1 MEWSSATRSPTLET
15 LSRTFSKLLRLRCS
29 ASDADVAPGED
40 DCSIHKLKAAQNL
53 SDCSPILLSDCSGS
67 DSCQVAYEKQQ
78 HRLSSNVKEAMESLL
93 ANLFASISAVEAAY
107 VQLQMAQSPYDPDSI
122 QSCDLAIVSELKRVS
137 ELKQSYLR
145 NHSIIPYTD
154 ADGMMGPGPALAARI
169 AEQHNLIKTSQIT
182 TSKLQ
187 AHLELRDFEISSL
200 QAELLACE
208 KVNQALESKLHPGR
222 SLCVLDGLPL
232 SDLSPIHFLAVLR
245 WTFNSIRSFVKFMV
259 KEMES
264 AGWDLDAAAGAIQPD
279 LLRRKKPGHRT
290 FAFQSYV
297 CQGMFSDFHHR
308 SYNVAALKD
317 RSAWGRRRWFDEFT
331 ELSRVGS
338 NQKLSQRSAIAKFAT
353 AKYQALVHPK
363 MESSFFGSRDRERS
377 PAGSTGRDF
386 PDSAFFSGFAEM
398 ARRVYLLHCL
408 FFSFDDRFIFQVRRG
423 SRFSQVYMENVVEDE
438 DEDDDDDAAAEL
450 TPPTVGFTVV
460 PGFRVGRTLIQS
472 KVYPS
477 STMDGA

>member
-1 MEWSSATRSPTLET
+1 MESSSATRSPTLET
-15 LSRTFSKLLRLRCS
+15 LARTFSKLLRLRCS

-40 DCSIHKLKAAQNL
+40 DCWIHKLKPAQNL
-53 SDCSPILLSDCSGS
+53 SDCSTIVLSDCGGS
-67 DSCQVAYEKQQ
+67 DSYQVAHDKQR
-78 HRLSSNVKEAMESLL
+78 HRLSSNVREAMESLL

-107 VQLQMAQSPYDPDSI
+107 AQLQLAQSPYDPDRI

-154 ADGMMGPGPALAARI
+154 HPGPALAVRI
-169 AEQHNLIKTSQIT
+169 AEQLNLIKTSQIT
-182 TSKLQ
+182 SSKLE
-187 AHLELRDFEISSL
+187 AYLELRDFEISSL
-200 QAELLACE
+200 QAELLACD

-222 SLCVLDGLPL
+222 SLRVLDGLHL

-245 WTFNSIRSFVKFMV
+245 CTFKSIRTFVKLMV

-264 AGWDLDAAAGAIQPD
+264 AGWDLDVAAGAIQPD
-279 LLRRKKPGHRT
+279 VLRRKKPGHRT

-317 RSAWGRRRWFDEFT
+317 RSAWGRRRWFDEFM
-331 ELSRVGS
+331 ELSRFGS

-353 AKYQALVHPK
+353 AKYQALVHPN
-363 MESSFFGSRDRERS
+363 MESSFFGSPDRERS
-377 PAGSTGRDF
+377 PEGSAGRDF

-408 FFSFDDRFIFQVRRG
+408 FFSFDDRFIFQVHRG
-423 SRFSQVYMENVVEDE
+423 SRFSQVYMENVVEA
-438 DEDDDDDAAAEL
+438 DDDAAAEL

-460 PGFRVGRTLIQS
+460 PGFRVGRTLIQC

-477 STMDGA
+477 STMDGR

>member
-1 MEWSSATRSPTLET
+1 MESSSATRSPTLET
-15 LSRTFSKLLRLRCS
+15 LARTVSKLLRLRCS
-29 ASDADVAPGED
+29 ASDADVVPGED
-40 DCSIHKLKAAQNL
+40 DCSIRKLKPAQNL
-53 SDCSPILLSDCSGS
+53 SDCSPILLSDCGGS
-67 DSCQVAYEKQQ
+67 DSYQVAYEKQQ
-78 HRLSSNVKEAMESLL
+78 HRLSSDVKEAMESLL
-93 ANLFASISAVEAAY
+93 DNLFASISAVKAAY

-137 ELKQSYLR
+137 ELKQSYFR
-145 NHSIIPYTD
+145 NHSIMPYTD
-154 ADGMMGPGPALAARI
+154 AARI
-169 AEQHNLIKTSQIT
+169 AEQHNLIKTHQIT

-187 AHLELRDFEISSL
+187 AHLELTDLEISSL

-222 SLCVLDGLPL
+222 SLWVLDGLRLP
-232 SDLSPIHFLAVLR
+232 DLNPIHFLALLR
-245 WTFNSIRSFVKFMV
+245 CTFKSIRSFVKLMV

-279 LLRRKKPGHRT
+279 VLRRKKPRHRT

-297 CQGMFSDFHHR
+297 CQGMFSDFHQR

-317 RSAWGRRRWFDEFT
+317 RSTWGRRRSFDEFA

-423 SRFSQVYMENVVEDE
+423 SRFSQVYMENVVEE
-438 DEDDDDDAAAEL
+438 EDDEAAALL

-460 PGFRVGRTLIQS
+460 PGFRVGRTLIQC

-477 STMDGA
+477 STMDRA